1 MGTSLVALA
10 AQARPQA
17 PPSTS
22 ETDAPAAPPPQ
33 FFLLSGEPAPAGRDG
48 GRWSHWLSLLAD
60 RVAVT
65 GLDTAAS
72 VLISL
77 AGEVSRR
84 RQEPGLAPAVFLFI
98 DDLSRFRD
106 LRKSDDDFGFGGSGR
121 DKGQTPGQAF
131 TEILKEGP
139 AVGVFAV
146 VWCDS
151 YNNIDR
157 WFSRQSLREFDLRV
171 VFQVSASDSSNLI
184 DSPAASRLGTNR
196 ALLYSDERGT
206 IEKFRPYGPPSDE
219 WFAWA
224 ARHLLPPAP
233 ADPAAAPA
241 ADHATAADIDQW
253 LVT

>member
-1 MGTSLVALA
+1 MFV
-10 AQARPQA
+10 
-17 PPSTS
+17 
-22 ETDAPAAPPPQ
+22 
-33 FFLLSGEPAPAGRDG
+33 
-48 GRWSHWLSLLAD
+48 
-60 RVAVT
+60 
-65 GLDTAAS
+65 
-72 VLISL
+72 
-77 AGEVSRR
+77 
-84 RQEPGLAPAVFLFI
+84 FI

-106 LRKSDDDFGFGGSGR
+106 LRKSDDDFGFGGSSR

-139 AVGVFAV
+139 AVGVIAV

-151 YNNIDR
+151 YNNVDR
-157 WFSRQSLREFDLRV
+157 WFSRQTLREFDLRV

-224 ARHLLPPAP
+224 ARHLLP
-233 ADPAAAPA
+233 AAPA
-241 ADHATAADIDQW
+241 EPTAAPDADHATAADIDQW